1 MFSVEQI
8 KTLNNLELEIYEY
21 VIKNPNKVKYMRIRE
36 LALEVHA
43 STSTILRF
51 CQKMG
56 CDGYSEFK
64 LKMKEYS
71 LNLSQSHITDDVTEV
86 IDFLKKT
93 STDEFEQRLEMLTDV
108 IMKAKH
114 IFFIGSGMSGIVAKY
129 GARNFSSMGKFSLY
143 IDEPHYPTEIRFL
156 ENSLAIVFSVSG
168 ESRDTIRHTTRFK
181 EQNCQILSI
190 TNTENCTIAKIS
202 DYNMAYY
209 ITYMK
214 IADYDVT
221 SQLPAM
227 SIAER
232 LGKKIY
238 RRTGGHLEIV

>member
-1 MFSVEQI
+1 MERAIFPVWENSVSI
-8 KTLNNLELEIYEY
+8 ST
-21 VIKNPNKVKYMRIRE
+21 NPI
-36 LALEVHA
+36 
-43 STSTILRF
+43 TSR
-51 CQKMG
+51 
-56 CDGYSEFK
+56 Y
-64 LKMKEYS
+64 
-71 LNLSQSHITDDVTEV
+71 
-86 IDFLKKT
+86 
-93 STDEFEQRLEMLTDV
+93 
-108 IMKAKH
+108 
-114 IFFIGSGMSGIVAKY
+114 
-129 GARNFSSMGKFSLY
+129 
-143 IDEPHYPTEIRFL
+143 
-156 ENSLAIVFSVSG
+156 SLAIVFSVSG

-202 DYNMAYY
+202 DYNIAYY

>member
-1 MFSVEQI
+1 
-8 KTLNNLELEIYEY
+8 
-21 VIKNPNKVKYMRIRE
+21 
-36 LALEVHA
+36 
-43 STSTILRF
+43 
-51 CQKMG
+51 
-56 CDGYSEFK
+56 
-64 LKMKEYS
+64 
-71 LNLSQSHITDDVTEV
+71 
-86 IDFLKKT
+86 
-93 STDEFEQRLEMLTDV
+93 
-108 IMKAKH
+108 
-114 IFFIGSGMSGIVAKY
+114 
-129 GARNFSSMGKFSLY
+129 MGKFSLY

-156 ENSLAIVFSVSG
+156 EDSLAIVFSVSG
-168 ESRDTIRHTTRFK
+168 ESHDTIRHTMRFK

-202 DYNMAYY
+202 DYNIAYY

>member
-8 KTLNNLELEIYEY
+8 KSLNSLELEIYDY
-21 VIKNPNKVKYMRIRE
+21 VIKNSNKVKYMRIRE
-36 LALEVHA
+36 LALETHV

-51 CQKMG
+51 CRKLG

-71 LNLSQSHITDDVTEV
+71 SNLAQSRITDDITEV
-86 IDFLKKT
+86 TDFLKKT
-93 STDEFEQRLEMLTDV
+93 SSEEFEQKLEMLAD
-108 IMKAKH
+108 IIIRSKH

-202 DYNMAYY
+202 DYNIAYY
-209 ITYMK
+209 ITYMR

-221 SQLPAM
+221 SQIPAM

-238 RRTGGHLEIV
+238 RRTGGHSEVV

>member
-71 LNLSQSHITDDVTEV
+71 SNLAQSRITDDVTEV

-114 IFFIGSGMSGIVAKY
+114 IF
-129 GARNFSSMGKFSLY
+129 
-143 IDEPHYPTEIRFL
+143 
-156 ENSLAIVFSVSG
+156 
-168 ESRDTIRHTTRFK
+168 
-181 EQNCQILSI
+181 LS
-190 TNTENCTIAKIS
+190 EAVC
-202 DYNMAYY
+202 
-209 ITYMK
+209 
-214 IADYDVT
+214 
-221 SQLPAM
+221 PA
-227 SIAER
+227 
-232 LGKKIY
+232 L
-238 RRTGGHLEIV
+238 